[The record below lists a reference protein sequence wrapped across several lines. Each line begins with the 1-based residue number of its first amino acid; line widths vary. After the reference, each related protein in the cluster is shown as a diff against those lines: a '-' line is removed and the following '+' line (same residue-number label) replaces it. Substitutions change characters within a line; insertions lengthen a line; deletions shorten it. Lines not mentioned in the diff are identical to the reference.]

1 MLREAHTCQ
10 MDPWGGAGAEGRG
23 TGAERLDLR
32 PLPRKR
38 EAPTAPPPFSS
49 WSIKPAACPH
59 THPCLFRVQSQ
70 KQASGLTGGRS
81 QRRDLLTGHS
91 CAPCRAP
98 REAGPGLLP
107 RGRAQRLQPEGR
119 LRSRPPKP
127 GRLGE
132 DP

>member
-10 MDPWGGAGAEGRG
+10 MDPWGGAGAEGGG

-59 THPCLFRVQSQ
+59 THPCLLRVQSQ
-70 KQASGLTGGRS
+70 ETGLWPHR
-81 QRRDLLTGHS
+81 QKVPEER
-91 CAPCRAP
+91 PVN
-98 REAGPGLLP
+98 
-107 RGRAQRLQPEGR
+107 RAQLCPVQGAQGGWTGPAAQGPRAEAAI
-119 LRSRPPKP
+119 
-127 GRLGE
+127 
-132 DP
+132 